1 MTNIFGN
8 DKVYICPHCGS
19 DNVGTEFSFYRD
31 YNKPYEA
38 PIFEELTHQD
48 SDWCYD
54 CDEEV
59 HFVTEKK

>member
-19 DNVGTEFSFYRD
+19 DNVGAEFIFYGE

-38 PIFEELTHQD
+38 PSIQRIYPQRA
-48 SDWCYD
+48 SWCYD
-54 CDEEV
+54 CNKEIMV
-59 HFVTEKK
+59 VEKE

>member
-19 DNVGTEFSFYRD
+19 DSVGAEFNFYGE
-31 YNKPYEA
+31 YNKPYES
-38 PIFEELTHQD
+38 PSFGELTHQD

-54 CDEEV
+54 CDKV
-59 HFVTEKK
+59 IMVVEKE